1 MECIK
6 SPKGRE
12 ETVGKV
18 FPAVVP
24 AFRCSDMEVLGFV
37 LHGVV

>member
-24 AFRCSDMEVLGFV
+24 AFACSDIEVLGFA
-37 LHGVV
+37 LDGVI